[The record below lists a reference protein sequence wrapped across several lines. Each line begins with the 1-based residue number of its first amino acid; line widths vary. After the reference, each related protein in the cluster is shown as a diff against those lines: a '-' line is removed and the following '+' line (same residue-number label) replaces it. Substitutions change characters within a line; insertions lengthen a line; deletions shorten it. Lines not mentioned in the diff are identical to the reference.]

1 MSILRLFSQKEPAEL
16 VSGNTVKVAEPVE
29 GQPASEAPINTG
41 NNEEAKTQ
49 DGVKADSDD
58 RFITIMW
65 GTGEPIDVIYNFIH
79 KNLEDKGYN
88 DALANS
94 NISYMNDEVE
104 IIREDLKMLFRRIT
118 LRYNDLCT
126 KMDVNIQVADEAF
139 LSTTVAELKARKR
152 IYTEHLDE
160 IKEMEE
166 MLDNNDPKVQNM
178 IKTYRRG
185 FLKGIAAKTAA
196 FIN

>member
-88 DALANS
+88 DALDDS

-166 MLDNNDPKVQNM
+166 MLDNDDPKVQNM

-185 FLKGIAAKTAA
+185 FLKGIAAKIAA